1 MIKPGQKLRGRG
13 VPSNPTNR
21 FASVTSEQFEDYDP
35 TEDPAPRTQFIP
47 DASATLITYN
57 DSPDIPFNASVNVY
71 RGCEHGC
78 AYCYA
83 RPTHEFLGFSP
94 GLDFETKIV
103 VKYNAPELLRRE
115 LSAPKWKPQ
124 TIAMSGVTDCYQPAE
139 RKLQLTRRVLEVLA

>member
-1 MIKPGQKLRGRG
+1 MSKPAQAFRGRG

-21 FASVTSEQFEDYDP
+21 FAAITSERFEDYDP

-47 DASATLITYN
+47 DASTTILNYN
-57 DSPDIPFNASVNVY
+57 DSPDIPFTASLNVY

-83 RPTHEFLGFSP
+83 RPTHEYLGFSP

-103 VKYNAPELLRRE
+103 VKCNAPNCCAGSSPRR
-115 LSAPKWKPQ
+115 
-124 TIAMSGVTDCYQPAE
+124 TGN
-139 RKLQLTRRVLEVLA
+139 RRSSP